1 MQFAP
6 PTVMVVVRTVGKL
19 PYILIAVPPAVEPP
33 VGETLVNVGFATA
46 ESENIICVG
55 TRTPKLKSDAEIGSE
70 INFLV
75 PVLKLV
81 RKRLKFTFTS

>member
-1 MQFAP
+1 M
-6 PTVMVVVRTVGKL
+6 
-19 PYILIAVPPAVEPP
+19 PPAVEPP

-46 ESENIICVG
+46 ESEKIICVG
-55 TRTPKLKSDAEIGSE
+55 TRTPKLKSETEIESE

-81 RKRLKFTFTS
+81 RKRLNFTFTS